1 MGFVWSRMPTT
12 FLWILMLIVV
22 CVRLEKY
29 IKKAP
34 FDENESRD
42 SFVVIDANYVFV
54 NNILELFVV
63 THTDGNSFVDVNVS
77 IFVDQK

>member
-1 MGFVWSRMPTT
+1 MVKDAHYISMDTNAHRNLRTARD
-12 FLWILMLIVV
+12 IY
-22 CVRLEKY
+22 EKGLV
-29 IKKAP
+29 
-34 FDENESRD
+34 DENESRD

-63 THTDGNSFVDVNVS
+63 THTDGNNFVDVDVS

>member
-1 MGFVWSRMPTT
+1 MVKDAHYISMDTNAHRNFCTARD
-12 FLWILMLIVV
+12 IY
-22 CVRLEKY
+22 EKGLV
-29 IKKAP
+29 
-34 FDENESRD
+34 DENESRD

-63 THTDGNSFVDVNVS
+63 THTDGNNFVDMDVS